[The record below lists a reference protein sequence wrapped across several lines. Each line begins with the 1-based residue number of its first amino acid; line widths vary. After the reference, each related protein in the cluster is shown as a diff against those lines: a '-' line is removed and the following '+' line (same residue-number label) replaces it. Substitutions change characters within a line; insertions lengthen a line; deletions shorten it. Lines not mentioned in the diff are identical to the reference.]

1 MKYRIYATSIKAWA
15 GMLGDIEAA
24 QKSIYFQMYILGKD
38 AAGDDFF
45 KALEAAAR
53 RNVRVIII
61 LDIFGSMMVDS
72 EKVKS
77 LREAGA
83 EVVYASFWFQRMHRK
98 VLIVDEKVAYTGG
111 VNIARRFTVWKDLM
125 IRVTG
130 PVVSHMIR
138 AFARTYHS
146 CGGADE
152 LFQKQAKAGANQ
164 KKREMRFIEHGE
176 GKRSRMFRTY
186 YEGEMRKAKSSI
198 VLVTPYFFPP
208 RWFIA
213 SMHQAIIRGVHID
226 ILLPSASDHPF
237 ANGVNR
243 AYASFLTELGARLY
257 FSPGMNHAKAMLIDN
272 REGVIGSQN
281 LDVLSFNINLEAGVF
296 FDNPKIVADLAR
308 IIEGW
313 KKEAQPFDATG
324 IKFRWYDIP
333 VAFLLRLFGFI
344 PV

>member
-1 MKYRIYATSIKAWA
+1 MKYRIFTTSIKAWA
-15 GMLGDIEAA
+15 GMLGDIEKAK
-24 QKSIYFQMYILGKD
+24 KSIYFQMYILGRD
-38 AAGDDFF
+38 TAGNDFF
-45 KALEAAAR
+45 KVLEEAAR
-53 RNVRVIII
+53 RGVRVIAI

-72 EKVKS
+72 DKVKA

-98 VLIVDEKVAYTGG
+98 VLIVDESVAYTGG

-130 PVVSHMIR
+130 PVVAHMIR
-138 AFARTYHS
+138 SFARTYHS
-146 CGGADE
+146 CGGKDE
-152 LFQKQAKAGANQ
+152 LFQKSIKIETNG
-164 KKREMRFIEHGE
+164 KKGEVRFIEHGQ
-176 GKRSRMFRTY
+176 GKRRSMFRTY
-186 YEGEMRKAKSSI
+186 YEARMRKAKSSI

-213 SMHQAIIRGVHID
+213 SMHQAIIRGVQID
-226 ILLPSASDHPF
+226 ILLPGAADHPF

-243 AYASFLTELGARLY
+243 AYASFLTELGAKLY
-257 FSPGMNHAKAMLIDN
+257 FSPGMNHAKAMLIDG

-281 LDVLSFNINLEAGVF
+281 LDVLSFNVNLEAGVF
-296 FDNPKIVADLAR
+296 FDDPKMVADLLR
-308 IIEGW
+308 IIEQW
-313 KKEAQPFDATG
+313 KKEAKPFDGTG

-333 VAFLLRLFGFI
+333 VAFLLRLLGFI